1 MTKKIAILTQPLH
14 NNYGGLLQAY
24 ALKEV
29 LQQMG
34 HEVVIINR
42 QSKDSFQWR
51 KYASYVKRRLL
62 RQPIA
67 PNHFISD
74 KLKEAISENN
84 RLFREK
90 YIPNLSELITTNNG
104 MSKLNDMGFDV
115 LIAGSDQCWRPRY
128 SPAIQN
134 YFLDFAE
141 NDDKVKR
148 ISYAASFGV
157 SHWEFTDEDTA
168 RSKELLK
175 KFDAISVRE
184 DSAIDLVRDN
194 LGRDDAIHVVD
205 PTMLL
210 STKQYN
216 DIVKAENIPQSP
228 GNLKVYILDK
238 TEEKDNF
245 VRQVEKRLKL
255 KVFEVLPAKRLNE
268 EKVTKDNIEDFV
280 YPNPAAWLRGF
291 EDAEFVITDSFHGTV
306 FSILH
311 NIPFVAIG
319 NKARGLS
326 RFESVLK
333 MFGLEERL
341 VVDIAL
347 VDIEELMKKG
357 IDWEWMNEVLEKER
371 VKAVDFLKSNLK

>member
-115 LIAGSDQCWRPRY
+115 LIAGSDQCWRPMY
-128 SPAIQN
+128 SPSIGN
-134 YFLDFAE
+134 YFFDFAKD
-141 NDDKVKR
+141 NKNIKR

-157 SHWEFTDEDTA
+157 SHWEFTNEDTA
-168 RSKELLK
+168 TAKELMQL
-175 KFDAISVRE
+175 FDAISVRE
-184 DSAIDLVRDN
+184 DSAIDLLRKH
-194 LGRDDAIHVVD
+194 LGRDDAFHVLD

-210 STKQYN
+210 TPGHYKK
-216 DIVKAENIPQSP
+216 IAENEKMPQSS
-228 GNLKVYILDK
+228 GTLKMYILDL
-238 TEEKDNF
+238 TEEKDHI
-245 VRQVEKRLKL
+245 VSTIAKQLELKS
-255 KVFEVLPAKRLNE
+255 FE
-268 EKVTKDNIEDFV
+268 V
-280 YPNPAAWLRGF
+280 YPNKRIAIDELTKHNINDFVFPSPAAWLRGF
-291 EDAEFVITDSFHGTV
+291 QDAKFVVADSFHGIV
-306 FSILH
+306 FSILF
-311 NIPFVAIG
+311 NVPFLAIG
-319 NKARGLS
+319 NKERGLT
-326 RFESVLK
+326 RFTSLLRMFELEDRLITDLTEFDADEFLK
-333 MFGLEERL
+333 KE
-341 VVDIAL
+341 V
-347 VDIEELMKKG
+347 
-357 IDWEWMNEVLEKER
+357 DWEKVNKILESER
-371 VKAVDFLKSNLK
+371 SKAREFLINNI